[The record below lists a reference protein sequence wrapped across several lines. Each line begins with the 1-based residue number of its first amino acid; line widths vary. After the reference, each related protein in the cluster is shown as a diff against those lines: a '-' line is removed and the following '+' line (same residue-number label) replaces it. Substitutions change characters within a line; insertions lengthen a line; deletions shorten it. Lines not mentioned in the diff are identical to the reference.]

1 MMEVHLIN
9 LPAEALQ
16 PDLKYV
22 RTFVVVFSKGYPKGT
37 CQKDISEEV

>member
-1 MMEVHLIN
+1 MMEMHLIN

-16 PDLKYV
+16 PDIKYV
-22 RTFVVVFSKGYPKGT
+22 RTFFVVFSKGYPKGT